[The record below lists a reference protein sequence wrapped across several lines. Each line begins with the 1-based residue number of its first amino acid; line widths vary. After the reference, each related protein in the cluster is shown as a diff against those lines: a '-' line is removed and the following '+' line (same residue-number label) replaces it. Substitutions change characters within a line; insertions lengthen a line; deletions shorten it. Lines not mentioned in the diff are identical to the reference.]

1 MMAAMPEPRP
11 TWAPPDID
19 LNTPT
24 LARVYDYMLGGA
36 HNFAVDR
43 AVADQLERIV
53 PGTARTAWENRA
65 FLRRAVRYCASQGID
80 QYLDIGSGIPTGGNV
95 HEIARSVL
103 PTARVVYV
111 DVDPVAVLHS
121 RAILAGDEL
130 SAVVQADVRAPE
142 TILEDPATRRLIDFG
157 RPVAVLLL
165 ALLHVIPDSDRPAE
179 VLARLTEHAR
189 PGSYLVISHFGRNYG
204 TPEQVDLLLE
214 LSRHTTTPM
223 VVREPEEL
231 VALLGD
237 FVPLRPGVVQVHEWR
252 PDPDG
257 PRSHQSGGYGI
268 VARRG

>member
-1 MMAAMPEPRP
+1 MIPAMPEPRP
-11 TWAPPDID
+11 SWAPPDID
-19 LNTPT
+19 LKTAT

-43 AVADQLERIV
+43 EVADQLERIV

-65 FLRRAVRYCASQGID
+65 FLRRAVRYCASQGIE

-95 HEIARSVL
+95 HEVARSVL

-121 RAILAGDEL
+121 RAILTGDEL
-130 SAVVQADVRAPE
+130 SGVVQADLRAPE
-142 TILEDPATRRLIDFG
+142 AILADPITRRLIDFD

-189 PGSYLVISHFGRNYG
+189 PGSHLVISHFGPNYG
-204 TPEQVDLLLE
+204 TPEQIELLLE
-214 LSRHTTTPM
+214 ISRHTTTPM
-223 VVREPEEL
+223 VVREPAEL
-231 VALLGD
+231 AALLGD
-237 FVPLRPGVVQVHEWR
+237 FVPLPPGVVQVHEWR

-257 PRSHQSGGYGI
+257 PLSHQSGGYGV